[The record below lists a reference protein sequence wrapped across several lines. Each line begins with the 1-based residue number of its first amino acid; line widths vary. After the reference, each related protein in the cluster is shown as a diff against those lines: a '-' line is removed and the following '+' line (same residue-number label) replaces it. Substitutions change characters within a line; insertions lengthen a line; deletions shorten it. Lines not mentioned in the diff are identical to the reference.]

1 MLFRSVSQSRYARQS
16 SVFSQAL
23 EMTTITHAYTKEGV
37 IIPQPNP
44 RYSAHCNPLLD
55 ETEGV
60 YQHDIETS
68 RFFGNAYI
76 EATPMKG
83 LLLKSMFAVDRTNTR
98 DGQYQ
103 DYQSVARYQSPG
115 TGYISSDFSNKTGFT
130 WENTLNYNTNFGG
143 SKHDLTTLLGHSMNQ
158 SVYEVNSTYGDCSEA
173 VS

>member
-1 MLFRSVSQSRYARQS
+1 MLFRVLPDSNSLLYTYKDHNARQS

-23 EMTTITHAYTKEGV
+23 KMTTITHAYTKDGV
-37 IIPQPNP
+37 LIPQPNP

-115 TGYISSDFSNKTGFT
+115 TGYISSDFSKKTAIVTGKQI
-130 WENTLNYNTNFGG
+130 GRA
-143 SKHDLTTLLGHSMNQ
+143 H
-158 SVYEVNSTYGDCSEA
+158 V
-173 VS
+173 